1 MNRNIKLLINNLYE
15 LGKVKITF
23 FVAISGS
30 VGYILANGNFDFNLL
45 IAATGILILSI
56 GSAAFNHIQEIKT
69 DSLMNRT
76 MNRPLPANKMSKNDA
91 ILWASIFVLIGL
103 GILFLNFGFDTF
115 TLGLV
120 ALAAYN
126 LFYTPL
132 KKITAFAIFPGAIVG
147 ALPPAIGW
155 VAGGGDLLD
164 PKIFAL
170 GLFFFIWQIPH
181 FWFLMLI
188 FDKDYRQAGFPTPSA
203 YLSEEQLKRITYVW
217 VVALAATCMLIP
229 FFGVTQ
235 SIITNVMLLLAGFVL
250 VWRTRTLVITYDK
263 KLNLKLAFLDINL
276 YVLAVVLLLSVDK
289 FI

>member
-1 MNRNIKLLINNLYE
+1 MNNNLKLLLNNLYE

-30 VGYILANGNFDFNLL
+30 VGYIVANGNFDVNLL
-45 IAATGILILSI
+45 IAALGILLLSI
-56 GSAAFNHIQEIKT
+56 GSAGFNHIQEVKT
-69 DSLMNRT
+69 DSLMDRT
-76 MNRPLPANKMSKNDA
+76 KNRPLPSNKMNKSDA

-103 GILFLNFGFDTF
+103 GILYINFGYETF
-115 TLGLV
+115 ILGLM

-126 LFYTPL
+126 LLYTPL

-155 VAGGGDLLD
+155 VAAGGSILD
-164 PKIFAL
+164 PKIVAL

-188 FDKDYRQAGFPTPSA
+188 FDKDYQQAGFPTPSK
-203 YLSEEQLKRITYVW
+203 YLNSDQLKRITYVW

-229 FFGVTQ
+229 YFGVTH
-235 SIITNVMLLLAGFVL
+235 SIITNILLLLAGFIL

-263 KLNLKLAFLDINL
+263 SLNLKLAFLDINL

>member
-1 MNRNIKLLINNLYE
+1 MNNNLKLLLKNLYE

-30 VGYILANGNFDFNLL
+30 VGYILANGTFDINLI
-45 IAATGILILSI
+45 IAAFGILVLSI
-56 GSAAFNHIQEIKT
+56 GSAAFNHIQEVKT
-69 DSLMNRT
+69 DFLMDRT
-76 MNRPLPANKMSKNDA
+76 KNRPLPSNKMNKDDA
-91 ILWASIFVLIGL
+91 IIWATLFILIGL
-103 GILFLNFGFDTF
+103 GVLFFNFGLETF
-115 TLGLV
+115 LLGLT

-132 KKITAFAIFPGAIVG
+132 KKITDFAIFPGAIVG

-155 VAGGGDLLD
+155 VAAGGSILD
-164 PKIFAL
+164 PKIAAL

-188 FDKDYRQAGFPTPSA
+188 FDKDYQQAGFPTPSK
-203 YLSEEQLKRITYVW
+203 YLNEEQLKRITYVW

-229 FFGVTQ
+229 YFGVTH
-235 SIITNVMLLLAGFVL
+235 SVITNVLLLVAGFVL

-263 KLNLKLAFLDINL
+263 SLNLKLAFLDINL